1 MKRSR
6 FAEEQIIGVLR
17 EHEAGASVAEL
28 CRKHGISSATFY
40 AWKAKF
46 GGMEVSDA
54 KRLKTLDA
62 ENARLKRLYAD
73 AMLDNTGLKELLA
86 KKMATPAA
94 RRDAVAH
101 LRTSLEVSERR
112 ACTIIAADRST
123 VRYCSQ
129 RPDDAGVRARLRE
142 LADLRRRFGYRRLH
156 VLLRGE
162 GHTLNRKKTQR
173 LYREKGLAV
182 RRRRSR
188 RRIAVARTPIPRP
201 EGPNCRWSTD
211 FVHDQLACGRRFRV
225 LTVID
230 DVTKECLAAVPD
242 TSLTG
247 KRVVREMGAL
257 IARRGRP
264 DVIVSDNGTEFTS
277 SAVLAFIQATKV
289 DWRYITPGKPTENAF
304 AESFQGRM
312 RDACLNAHLFF
323 SMNHARA
330 AVARWVEE
338 FNTARPHSAIGYM
351 TPAAYAAKL
360 AAMGDRLR
368 VTEALHR
375 SPIALSAQARQF
387 DRGTPA
393 SAG

>member
-1 MKRSR
+1 
-6 FAEEQIIGVLR
+6 
-17 EHEAGASVAEL
+17 
-28 CRKHGISSATFY
+28 
-40 AWKAKF
+40 
-46 GGMEVSDA
+46 
-54 KRLKTLDA
+54 
-62 ENARLKRLYAD
+62 
-73 AMLDNTGLKELLA
+73 
-86 KKMATPAA
+86 
-94 RRDAVAH
+94 
-101 LRTSLEVSERR
+101 
-112 ACTIIAADRST
+112 
-123 VRYCSQ
+123 
-129 RPDDAGVRARLRE
+129 
-142 LADLRRRFGYRRLH
+142 
-156 VLLRGE
+156 
-162 GHTLNRKKTQR
+162 
-173 LYREKGLAV
+173 
-182 RRRRSR
+182 
-188 RRIAVARTPIPRP
+188 
-201 EGPNCRWSTD
+201 
-211 FVHDQLACGRRFRV
+211 
-225 LTVID
+225 
-230 DVTKECLAAVPD
+230 
-242 TSLTG
+242 
-247 KRVVREMGAL
+247 MGAL

-375 SPIALSAQARQF
+375 SPIAPSAQARQF